1 MKVTDY
7 DIIALAD
14 HNGYPRDLARVYHGT
29 SIVWEPKK
37 RLVPVTGTTIPVSGV
52 YVLYDPSHRVT
63 VTPQFALQEV
73 DGPQGH
79 GIAGNTTTLDKF
91 ILWEFNSGKLKMLG
105 SDPVNYL
112 SAGPQ
117 TETPDQNRDALLA
130 STGVTVSLN
139 NASVGAGEVY
149 PEITLPNGSF
159 RLGITANG
167 PDSLGK
173 YTYYGPKWYN
183 ASLSCVPDE
192 YLILY
197 RVEDVQ
203 V

>member
-1 MKVTDY
+1 MLVTDY
-7 DIIALAD
+7 DILVGSD
-14 HNGYPRDLARVYHGT
+14 GNGYARDFSRAYHST
-29 SIVWEPKK
+29 IVWEPKK
-37 RLVPVTGTTIPVSGV
+37 RLVPVTGTTVPSTGI

-63 VTPQFALQEV
+63 ITPQFALQEV

-79 GIAGNTTTLDKF
+79 GIAGNTTTLDRF
-91 ILWEFNSGKLKMLG
+91 ILWEFGNGQ
-105 SDPVNYL
+105 L
-112 SAGPQ
+112 SMIGDTRFLTAGPQ

-149 PEITLPNGSF
+149 PEITLASGSF

-167 PDSLGK
+167 PDSQGV

-183 ASLSCVPDE
+183 ATLACYPDE

-197 RVEDVQ
+197 KVENAV
-203 V
+203 